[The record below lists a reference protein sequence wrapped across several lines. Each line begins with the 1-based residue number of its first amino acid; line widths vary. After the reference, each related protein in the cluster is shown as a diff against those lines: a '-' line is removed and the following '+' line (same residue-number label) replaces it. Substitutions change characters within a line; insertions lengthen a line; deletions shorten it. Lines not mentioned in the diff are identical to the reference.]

1 MFLLNTILIE
11 LLQITNNAELAR
23 ICDRVEG
30 VRIFVDLEQ
39 TGKAERQKGHD
50 TFISTHNLE
59 DVSRIKALLRRARLM
74 VRVNPYQSANP
85 AASKAEVDAVLAHGA
100 DMLMLPMFSSAQEL
114 KAFAAIVAGRAPIV
128 PLLETAGALQTLDSW
143 LDTPGI
149 EEVFVGLND
158 LHLSLG
164 CRFMFEP
171 LLLGHI
177 DRVATATRA
186 RGLRFGFG
194 GIARMDEGILPGHDV
209 LAEHVRLGSSAVILS
224 RTFNRADVD
233 TGQPSF
239 EGAVTALRQAERQ
252 LQSRTPQGAEDD
264 RLRTATRIAALVAQ
278 LENAGKVQ
286 ALA

>member
-1 MFLLNTILIE
+1 LIE
-11 LLQITNNAELAR
+11 LLQITNNPELAR

-30 VRIFVDLEQ
+30 VRVFVDLEQ

-85 AASKAEVDAVLAHGA
+85 AATKAEVDAVLAHGA
-100 DMLMLPMFSSAQEL
+100 DMLMLPMFSNAREL
-114 KAFAAIVAGRAPIV
+114 KAFAAIVAGRVPIV

-171 LLLGHI
+171 LLQGHI
-177 DRVATATRA
+177 DRVATATKA

-194 GIARMDEGILPGHDV
+194 GIARMDEGILPGYDV
-209 LAEHVRLGSSAVILS
+209 LAEHVRLGSSALILS
-224 RTFNRADVD
+224 RTFNRADTQKGD
-233 TGQPSF
+233 KSF
-239 EGAVTALRQAERQ
+239 EQAVIQLRQAELQ
-252 LQSRTPQGAEDD
+252 LMQRSTANIEKDRNRTY
-264 RLRTATRIAALVAQ
+264 RLITDLAASA
-278 LENAGKVQ
+278 KVTT
-286 ALA
+286 